1 MPHLHCH
8 CCNKKTAHKIVMKRC
23 ETQQDSVVKHL
34 ASFFATVFQGDHY
47 VKMEKQA
54 FCRVCNT
61 QTEVSTQ
68 QDAFSGVKIA

>member
-1 MPHLHCH
+1 MPHYYCH
-8 CCNKKTAHKIVMKRC
+8 CCDKKTAHKIVMKRC
-23 ETQQDSVVKHL
+23 ETQNNSVVKNM

-61 QTEVSTQ
+61 QTEVATA
-68 QDAFSGVKIA
+68 QDAFSDAKIA